1 MFFVFKN
8 RTQAIFLFFK
18 EEKTNGLA
26 ELFLMSFADIIYFK
40 EILTMK
46 KTIFVD
52 LIFLLNVMLLISC
65 VSTTSVAKFYTEVQ
79 TIESISE
86 ECRLAENEEPK
97 VFYSDDIQSDLY
109 FVRSNYFQVIG
120 YSTWNGPD
128 ENGAGGE
135 DCLQDEIVSFCKE
148 KSAKVAIYSEKYTD
162 TRNEIYSIPL
172 TNNHYYSDSNGY
184 MHSYSTTSFMT
195 NSYSVNRYDYDVYFF
210 VPYSQPY
217 IKAPKIG
224 IEFRNL
230 DSADR
235 IKFQR
240 NTGVL
245 VDVVYENSPAFFA
258 NLSRGDM
265 IIEINGENILNGE
278 SYNSVSSKLSA
289 NDSVEIKYIRNG
301 KEEKAVFKIF

>member
-1 MFFVFKN
+1 
-8 RTQAIFLFFK
+8 
-18 EEKTNGLA
+18 
-26 ELFLMSFADIIYFK
+26 
-40 EILTMK
+40 MK
-46 KTIFVD
+46 KTIF
-52 LIFLLNVMLLISC
+52 ICSILLLGAILFISC

-79 TIESISE
+79 PIESVPE
-86 ECRLAENEEPK
+86 ECRLAENESPK

-109 FVRSNYFQVIG
+109 FMRSNYFQVIG
-120 YSTWNGPD
+120 HSSWNGPD

-135 DCLQDEIVSFCKE
+135 DCLKNEIISLCKE
-148 KSAKVAIYSEKYTD
+148 KGAKSAIYSEKYTD

-195 NSYSVNRYDYDVYFF
+195 NSYSVNRYNYDVYFF
-210 VPYSQPY
+210 VPYSQSY

-235 IKFQR
+235 IKLQR

-245 VDVVYENSPAFFA
+245 VDVGYENSPAFFA
-258 NLSRGDM
+258 NLSRGDV
-265 IIEINGENILNGE
+265 IIEINGENILNVDI
-278 SYNSVSSKLSA
+278 YRSVSSKLSA

-301 KEEKAVFKIF
+301 KEEKSVFKIL